1 MPWSHAT
8 QSGLKCV
15 VEDNFGLLTP
25 LQFLKLELQLY
36 TQIPFDPMDGDLIWF
51 FKNRWIEFHD

>member
-36 TQIPFDPMDGDLIWF
+36 TQIPFDPMDGDLIYGSL
-51 FKNRWIEFHD
+51 ETVG